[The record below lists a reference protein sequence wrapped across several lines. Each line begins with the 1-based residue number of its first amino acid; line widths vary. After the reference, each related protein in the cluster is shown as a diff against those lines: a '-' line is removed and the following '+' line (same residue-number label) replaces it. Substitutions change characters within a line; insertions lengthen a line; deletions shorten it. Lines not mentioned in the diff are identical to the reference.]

1 MFGKY
6 PVLTILAAR
15 RLETMAILMTATL
28 LAPTLQVQA
37 QQIQTHLD
45 ARIVVFGEGS
55 VNVAPDHAQINSGVR
70 TRAKTVKDGTEVNSK
85 VMAGII
91 AAMVKSGVLQKDIQ
105 TSRFSIQPAYAPAEP
120 RVEQKLV
127 GYNVSNQV
135 RVTIIQMDK
144 IGEILDQLVAAGVTD
159 VGNIVFLVSDI
170 STALDEAR
178 KAAIADARRKAEV
191 YAQASDLRLGR
202 ILWVT
207 EDAGMRSQPILM
219 RAQSAPAAKLTSTPI
234 EAGDETLRARVSV
247 GFDIVR

>member
-15 RLETMAILMTATL
+15 RLETMAILMTATF

-70 TRAKTVKDGTEVNSK
+70 TRAKTVKDGTEANSK

-91 AAMVKSGVLQKDIQ
+91 AAMVKSGVPQKDIQ

-135 RVTIIQMDK
+135 RVTITQMDK

-207 EDAGMRSQPILM
+207 EDAGMSQPILM

>member
-70 TRAKTVKDGTEVNSK
+70 TRAKTVKDGTEANSK

-91 AAMVKSGVLQKDIQ
+91 AAMVKSGVSQKDIQ
-105 TSRFSIQPAYAPAEP
+105 TSLFSIQPAYAPAEP

-135 RVTIIQMDK
+135 RVTITQMGK
-144 IGEILDQLVAAGVTD
+144 IGEILYAASCGW
-159 VGNIVFLVSDI
+159 SYRCWKYCI
-170 STALDEAR
+170 SSLR
-178 KAAIADARRKAEV
+178 YFNGARR
-191 YAQASDLRLGR
+191 G
-202 ILWVT
+202 
-207 EDAGMRSQPILM
+207 P
-219 RAQSAPAAKLTSTPI
+219 
-234 EAGDETLRARVSV
+234 
-247 GFDIVR
+247 

>member
-6 PVLTILAAR
+6 AVLTILVAR
-15 RLETMAILMTATL
+15 RLETMAILMTAMF

-37 QQIQTHLD
+37 QQNQTHLD

-70 TRAKTVKDGTEVNSK
+70 TRAKTVKDATEANSK

-91 AAMVKSGVLQKDIQ
+91 AAMVKSGVSQKDIQ

-135 RVTIIQMDK
+135 RVTITQMDK

-170 STALDEAR
+170 STALTR
-178 KAAIADARRKAEV
+178 PVKL
-191 YAQASDLRLGR
+191 QS
-202 ILWVT
+202 
-207 EDAGMRSQPILM
+207 LM
-219 RAQSAPAAKLTSTPI
+219 LDAKLKFMRRRQTCDWGESC
-234 EAGDETLRARVSV
+234 GLQRMQ
-247 GFDIVR
+247 G